1 MPTILTEKQ
10 ELILKFIKNHIALKG
25 YAPSIKEIQKEFQIK
40 YKRGVVQY
48 LEALVKK
55 GYITRSSKPRGIHI
69 VEQYLSTTD
78 QFIQVPVLGYANAG
92 EPLSF
97 AYQDKIGTIQLDRK
111 LISTKEKLFALIV
124 KGDSMNRRRL
134 NYIPIRDGNYVIVSK
149 TNDVYDGDVVLAIID
164 DCATIKTYKRSGSTI
179 VLYPESD
186 NIVHRPI
193 YLSEESNALINGK
206 VLTVLDN
213 ISFQK

>member
-1 MPTILTEKQ
+1 MNKMLTEKQ
-10 ELILKFIKNHIALKG
+10 SLILKFIKNYISLKG
-25 YAPSIKEIQKEFQIK
+25 FPPSISEIQNEFQIK

-55 GYITRSSKPRGIHI
+55 GYITRSSKPRGIHL
-69 VEQYLSTTD
+69 VEQYLSNTT
-78 QFIQVPVLGYANAG
+78 QFLQVPVLGYANAG

-111 LISTKEKLFALIV
+111 IASTKDRLFSLIV
-124 KGDSMNRRRL
+124 KGDSMNRRRI
-134 NYIPIRDGNYVIVSK
+134 NYIPIRDGNYVVVSK
-149 TNDVYDGDVVLAIID
+149 TDEVYDGDVVLAIID

-179 VLYPESD
+179 ILYPESD
-186 NIVHRPI
+186 NIIHRPI

-206 VLTVLDN
+206 VLAVLDN
-213 ISFQK
+213 ISFK